1 MGLKDYL
8 KTNYQR
14 AFLVL
19 FLITLTQATT
29 TFYTYLTSPELN
41 AISQRKFAL
50 FIELIAVQFVFG
62 QICNSSFNIANI
74 QNTKQTQNLFHQ
86 VRQNIVKHY
95 YRKPEKV
102 ADMENH
108 LGNDLQMIQ
117 TSYYDV
123 YFYFACDLIYIVFTI
138 GTLFTFHWILVAY
151 SLVISFFAIVV
162 PKLLEKYT
170 NKATEKVSS
179 KNAQFLNLIENWFNG
194 LEELRRYK
202 NKSILKKKIGE
213 SSHQLEQSEY
223 QRDKSM
229 IYVGMV
235 AAIFDVMGRVGVP
248 VIAVE
253 HLLESPLSPMVIAGI
268 LFFNHQVSLGAIL
281 TAGYFANGI
290 FYSVNSCVTKYIQLK
305 STKTLRDQ
313 LAKLQKIE
321 ADKKYDSIDEIASIE
336 VKNLS
341 VKYEHGEKI
350 AYPNF
355 VINRGEKVLLVGDSG
370 TGKSTLL
377 KVLLGQ
383 IKLSSGEVIFKNKND
398 ELIHPDFNQIGY
410 LAQDLTMFDASILE
424 NITMFNSKLNDRV
437 NSAVEANAFVH
448 DEEKLKEGLATEIEV
463 KHNLLSGGQQQKVV
477 LMRAMVHEKSIL
489 YLDEATSAIDQKG
502 ATKILRN
509 LTQGKE
515 TLLMIAHNLSEEQR
529 ALFDREI
536 HLEGK

>member
-62 QICNSSFNIANI
+62 QICNSSFNIANV

-86 VRQNIVKHY
+86 VRQNIAKHY
-95 YRKPEKV
+95 YQKPDKV
-102 ADMENH
+102 ADVENH

-117 TSYYDV
+117 TNYYDV
-123 YFYFACDLIYIVFTI
+123 YFYFACDLIYVILTI

-151 SLVISFFAIVV
+151 SLVISFFAIAV

-170 NKATEKVSS
+170 NKATKRVST

-248 VIAVE
+248 VIA
-253 HLLESPLSPMVIAGI
+253 GI

-313 LAKLQKIE
+313 LAELQKVE
-321 ADKKYDSIDEIASIE
+321 AEKKFDSIDEVASIE
-336 VKNLS
+336 VRGLS
-341 VKYEHGEKI
+341 VQYEHGERI
-350 AYPNF
+350 NYPNF
-355 VINRGEKVLLVGDSG
+355 VIKCGEKVLLVGDSG

-383 IKLSSGEVIFKNKND
+383 IKPISGEVIYKNEND

-448 DEEKLKEGLATEIEV
+448 DEEKLKDGLATGIEV

-477 LMRAMVHEKSIL
+477 LMRAMVHEKPIL

>member
-248 VIAVE
+248 VIA
-253 HLLESPLSPMVIAGI
+253 GI

-341 VKYEHGEKI
+341 VKY
-350 AYPNF
+350 
-355 VINRGEKVLLVGDSG
+355 
-370 TGKSTLL
+370 KSTLL

-383 IKLSSGEVIFKNKND
+383 IKLSSGEVIYKNKND

-448 DEEKLKEGLATEIEV
+448 DEEKLKDGLATEIEV

>member
-170 NKATEKVSS
+170 NNATEKVSS

-248 VIAVE
+248 
-253 HLLESPLSPMVIAGI
+253 VIAGI

-448 DEEKLKEGLATEIEV
+448 DEEKLKDGLATEIEV

>member
-1 MGLKDYL
+1 MGLKEYL

-19 FLITLTQATT
+19 FLITLTQAAT

-41 AISQRKFAL
+41 AISKGKFVL
-50 FIELIAVQFVFG
+50 FVELIAVQFVFG
-62 QICNSSFNIANI
+62 QICNSSFNIANV

-86 VRQNIVKHY
+86 VRQNVVKHY
-95 YRKPEKV
+95 YQKPDKV
-102 ADMENH
+102 AEMENH
-108 LGNDLQMIQ
+108 LGNDLQMVQ

-123 YFYFACDLIYIVFTI
+123 YFYFACDLIYIFFTI

-151 SLVISFFAIVV
+151 SLVISFFAIAV

-170 NKATEKVSS
+170 NKATEKVSDR
-179 KNAQFLNLIENWFNG
+179 NAQFLNLIENWFNG

-202 NKSILKKKIGE
+202 NKSVLKKKIGE
-213 SSHQLEQSEY
+213 SSQQLEQSEY

-235 AAIFDVMGRVGVP
+235 AAIFDIMGRVGVP
-248 VIAVE
+248 
-253 HLLESPLSPMVIAGI
+253 VIAGI
-268 LFFNHQVSLGAIL
+268 LFFNHQVSLGVIL

-305 STKTLRDQ
+305 STKTLRDR
-313 LAKLQKIE
+313 LVELQKIE
-321 ADKKYDSIDEIASIE
+321 AEKKYDSIDDIASIE
-336 VKNLS
+336 VRNLS
-341 VKYEHGEKI
+341 VQYEHGEKI
-350 AYPNF
+350 TYPAF
-355 VINRGEKVLLVGDSG
+355 VIKRGEKVLLVGDSG

-383 IKLSSGEVIFKNKND
+383 IKPISGEVIYKDKNNRI
-398 ELIHPDFNQIGY
+398 IHPDLNQIGY

-437 NSAVEANAFVH
+437 DFAVEANAFAR
-448 DEEKLKEGLATEIEV
+448 DEEKLSDGLATEIEV
-463 KHNLLSGGQQQKVV
+463 KHDLLSGGQRQKVI

-509 LTQGKE
+509 LTQGEE
-515 TLLMIAHNLSEEQR
+515 TLLMIAHNLSEEQKS
-529 ALFDREI
+529 LFDREI

>member
-117 TSYYDV
+117 TSYYYV

-138 GTLFTFHWILVAY
+138 GILFTFHWILVAY

-248 VIAVE
+248 VIA
-253 HLLESPLSPMVIAGI
+253 GI

-305 STKTLRDQ
+305 STETLRDQ

-341 VKYEHGEKI
+341 VKY
-350 AYPNF
+350 
-355 VINRGEKVLLVGDSG
+355 
-370 TGKSTLL
+370 KSTLL

-383 IKLSSGEVIFKNKND
+383 IKLSSGEVIYKNKND

-448 DEEKLKEGLATEIEV
+448 DEEKLKDGLATEIEV

>member
-179 KNAQFLNLIENWFNG
+179 KNAHFLNLIENWFNG

-248 VIAVE
+248 
-253 HLLESPLSPMVIAGI
+253 VIAGI

-336 VKNLS
+336 AKNLS

-448 DEEKLKEGLATEIEV
+448 DEEKLKDGLATEIEV

>member
-1 MGLKDYL
+1 M
-8 KTNYQR
+8 
-14 AFLVL
+14 
-19 FLITLTQATT
+19 
-29 TFYTYLTSPELN
+29 
-41 AISQRKFAL
+41 
-50 FIELIAVQFVFG
+50 
-62 QICNSSFNIANI
+62 
-74 QNTKQTQNLFHQ
+74 
-86 VRQNIVKHY
+86 
-95 YRKPEKV
+95 
-102 ADMENH
+102 
-108 LGNDLQMIQ
+108 
-117 TSYYDV
+117 
-123 YFYFACDLIYIVFTI
+123 
-138 GTLFTFHWILVAY
+138 
-151 SLVISFFAIVV
+151 
-162 PKLLEKYT
+162 
-170 NKATEKVSS
+170 
-179 KNAQFLNLIENWFNG
+179 
-194 LEELRRYK
+194 
-202 NKSILKKKIGE
+202 KKKIGE

-248 VIAVE
+248 
-253 HLLESPLSPMVIAGI
+253 VIAGI

-355 VINRGEKVLLVGDSG
+355 VINRGEKVLFVGDSG

-383 IKLSSGEVIFKNKND
+383 IKLSSGEVIYKNKND

-448 DEEKLKEGLATEIEV
+448 DEEKLKDGLATEIEV